1 MAQSQPA
8 PELSPYV
15 ALHLLDSSTGR
26 QVRTWQFDGKPLIT
40 IGRAPEQHVQIDD
53 PYVSRSHAE
62 LRFDCG
68 QWSLVSLGRYG
79 VQVEG
84 QAITEIPVQ
93 GQLTFRL
100 GASGPTLRFN
110 PAAPRQD
117 NRMTMMF
124 DSTIVEDLFALDES
138 KVQRDVSEISQGDYF
153 QELQKRARQLRKP
166 SK

>member
-1 MAQSQPA
+1 MVRNLLNPA
-8 PELSPYV
+8 ADGAESVFAHRGTPVNRRSVNGPIPTRPELSPYV

-62 LRFDCG
+62 LRFDRG

-110 PAAPRQD
+110 PR
-117 NRMTMMF
+117 R
-124 DSTIVEDLFALDES
+124 
-138 KVQRDVSEISQGDYF
+138 
-153 QELQKRARQLRKP
+153 RARITA
-166 SK
+166 